1 MHYLV
6 PSRFGAQRGWPTVLK
21 AIALGNLGAPAVRI
35 FEPIVSPAGT
45 SLRELSELGAA
56 CRTTEETEENVGV
69 A

>member
-1 MHYLV
+1 M
-6 PSRFGAQRGWPTVLK
+6 LK

-56 CRTTEETEENVGV
+56 CSTTEETEENVGV

>member
-1 MHYLV
+1 
-6 PSRFGAQRGWPTVLK
+6 VLK
-21 AIALGNLGAPAVRI
+21 AFALGELGGPPAVRI